1 MYRQISLQNR
11 KTVCCKMGH
20 YMMKESIFHEDLTTF
35 MVYNTSQKTVK
46 INEENTDRTASRNR
60 QVH

>member
-1 MYRQISLQNR
+1 
-11 KTVCCKMGH
+11 
-20 YMMKESIFHEDLTTF
+20 MMKESIFHEDLTTF

-46 INEENTDRTASRNR
+46 IIEENTDRTASRNR